1 MKITRTSPLTGETAT
16 KEIDVTA
23 AQIASWEGGELA
35 QNAFPNADSDERE
48 FIMTGYTEHDWNAIV
63 NTAIDTFGENDDES

>member
-1 MKITRTSPLTGETAT
+1 MMISRTSPLTGEIAT

-35 QNAFPNADSDERE
+35 QNAFPNADSVERE
-48 FIMTGYTEHDWNAIV
+48 FIMTGYTDYDWNAIV
-63 NTAIDTFGENDDES
+63 NTAIDTFGELD

>member
-23 AQIASWEGGELA
+23 AQISAWENGELA
-35 QNAFPNADSDERE
+35 QSAFPDASPSERE
-48 FIMTGYTEHDWNAIV
+48 FIMTGFTNYEWNEMFWE
-63 NTAIDTFGENDDES
+63 IDDA

>member
-1 MKITRTSPLTGETAT
+1 MMISRTSPLTGEIAT

-48 FIMTGYTEHDWNAIV
+48 FIMTGYTDYDWNAIV
-63 NTAIDTFGENDDES
+63 NTAIDTFGELD

>member
-48 FIMTGYTEHDWNAIV
+48 FIMSGYTDSDW
-63 NTAIDTFGENDDES
+63 DEMFGEIEDDA

>member
-23 AQIASWEGGELA
+23 AQIAAWEGGELA
-35 QNAFPNADSDERE
+35 QNAFPDASPSERE
-48 FIMTGYTEHDWNAIV
+48 FIMTGCTESDW
-63 NTAIDTFGENDDES
+63 TAMFGEIDDES

>member
-1 MKITRTSPLTGETAT
+1 MKITRSSSLTGETAT

-35 QNAFPNADSDERE
+35 QNAFPNASPSERE
-48 FIMTGYTEHDWNAIV
+48 FIMTGYTDFDW
-63 NTAIDTFGENDDES
+63 DEMFGEIDGES

>member
-1 MKITRTSPLTGETAT
+1 MKITRSSSLTGETAT

-35 QNAFPNADSDERE
+35 QNAFPNASPSERE
-48 FIMTGYTEHDWNAIV
+48 FIMTGYTDFDW
-63 NTAIDTFGENDDES
+63 DEMFGEIDDNA